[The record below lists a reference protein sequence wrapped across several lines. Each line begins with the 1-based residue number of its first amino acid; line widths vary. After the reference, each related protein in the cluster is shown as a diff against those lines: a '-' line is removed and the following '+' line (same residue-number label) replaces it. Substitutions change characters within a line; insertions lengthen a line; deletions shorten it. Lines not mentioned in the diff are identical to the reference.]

1 MTPVSVY
8 RLLDLAQTNLSVL
21 RGRVKQFVQHEGEEP
36 NGQARHSNPVIGGG
50 DQDKRQDHPERLRPG
65 YDPSPPHASA
75 VVGPMIERTAEIRLA
90 GNPPW
95 RACSRTISSFGA
107 M

>member
-1 MTPVSVY
+1 MTAFIVY
-8 RLLDLAQTNLSVL
+8 RLLDLSQTNLSVL

-36 NGQARHSNPVIGGG
+36 DGQARHSNPVMDGD
-50 DQDKRQDHPERLRPG
+50 DQDKRQDHPKRLRPA

-75 VVGPMIERTAEIRLA
+75 VVGPMIERTVEIRFA
-90 GNPPW
+90 GKPPW